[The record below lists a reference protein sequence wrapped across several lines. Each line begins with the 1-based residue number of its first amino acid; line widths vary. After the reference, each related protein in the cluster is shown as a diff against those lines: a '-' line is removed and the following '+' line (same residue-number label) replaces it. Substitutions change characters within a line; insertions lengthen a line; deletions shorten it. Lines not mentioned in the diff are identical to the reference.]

1 MRPLWDAAFK
11 NTEAKN
17 KGASGGPL
25 ALPAAPYALW
35 HVNPSSRVSSGFRKM
50 SDANCSIPGLFFGI
64 TEGRSG
70 RGHHRACT
78 SPWRAA
84 RHSQQHS
91 QAQGRSWLKLLRH
104 RPWKVSA
111 VAVWPGQRWAAWLQ
125 LDKSLENAQQG
136 RRQQQA
142 ACERPTAAT
151 PHALPAP
158 EKRTRGDSLGESLL
172 FGVPPPPTV

>member
-25 ALPAAPYALW
+25 ALPPAPCALW
-35 HVNPSSRVSSGFRKM
+35 HINPSSSVPSGFRKI
-50 SDANCSIPGLFFGI
+50 SDANCPIAEIFFGI

-84 RHSQQHS
+84 RKSQRRS
-91 QAQGRSWLKLLRH
+91 QAQWRSWLKLLRH

-125 LDKSLENAQQG
+125 LDKSLENAQQ
-136 RRQQQA
+136 QA
-142 ACERPTAAT
+142 VSDPLLPHSTAS
-151 PHALPAP
+151 LPLR
-158 EKRTRGDSLGESLL
+158 KKQRGIVWAVWSLG
-172 FGVPPPPTV
+172 FFFPPIV